1 MGLNELVFDV
11 TYEAGIDPVADVF
24 IEHSGL
30 LSRSLTCTVTAED
43 VWYLEQFTGPTA
55 ALDDLDD
62 VLDELT
68 VCGSEIEGEHQ
79 YENWQYK
86 LLSRTP
92 SSRTI
97 CAYGTHLDTNHSIP
111 HLAATHI
118 DTGLLY
124 ETERRGSRCRWRIL
138 MPQDVPA
145 KELYTTIQEALPSG
159 LEMRFDHVR
168 DPSHWGDDTVSLTD
182 LPYEQREALEAAVA
196 HGYYETPRE
205 ITAQE
210 LADRLNLPQST
221 LQYRLSRAEAWLA
234 TRFVADITPD
244 QHSHDSAEPE
254 GTRST
259 EQPIEESQM
268 D

>member
-11 TYEAGIDPVADVF
+11 TYDVGIDPVADVF
-24 IEHSGL
+24 IEHPGL

-43 VWYLEQFTGPTA
+43 VWYLERFTGPSA
-55 ALDDLDD
+55 ALEHLDE

-68 VCGSEIEGEHQ
+68 VCGSEIEGEHR

-97 CAYGTHLDTNHSIP
+97 CAYGTHLDTNQSIP

-118 DTGLLY
+118 GTGLLY

-138 MPQDVPA
+138 MPQAVPA
-145 KELYTTIQEALPSG
+145 RELYTTIQEALPSG
-159 LEMRFDHVR
+159 LELRFDHVR
-168 DPSHWGDDTVSLTD
+168 DPGDWGDDTVSLAD

-210 LADRLNLPQST
+210 LADRLDLPQST

-234 TRFVADITPD
+234 KQFVADISPD
-244 QHSHDSAEPE
+244 PDLNQRDSSEVNRAQTAE
-254 GTRST
+254 
-259 EQPIEESQM
+259 
-268 D
+268 